1 MQMWM
6 LVSCAC
12 RQSCAFQ
19 KSYAEPVR
27 EAEINAE
34 FSAEAKMLHQAAVPA
49 RELPIQGCTATRVS
63 GSPPSEGYQCREF

>member
-1 MQMWM
+1 MWM

-34 FSAEAKMLHQAAVPA
+34 FSVEAKMLHQAAAPP
-49 RELPIQGCTATRVS
+49 RELPIQGCTATCVS
-63 GSPPSEGYQCREF
+63 GSPPSEGCQCCEF